1 MSERGIHSVTMTVD
15 LRTDELG
22 RNLGEA
28 LAAALRPTILDC
40 DVLGFDPA
48 ELSQPLHESG
58 NPLARDDGVAA
69 PKKPIVGSFVCC
81 PCAAS
86 GHAAATPPSSVMNS
100 RRRIAA
106 PKLRGQHCIGSNGYL
121 DRAQPGH
128 QNHCRSAQPMSLEGQ
143 KPALPRRSIGVRFA
157 LNKQTLTK
165 RTNAV
170 Q

>member
-58 NPLARDDGVAA
+58 NPLARD
-69 PKKPIVGSFVCC
+69 
-81 PCAAS
+81 
-86 GHAAATPPSSVMNS
+86 
-100 RRRIAA
+100 RW
-106 PKLRGQHCIGSNGYL
+106 RG
-121 DRAQPGH
+121 RAQEADSRQFRLLPMRREWARRSH
-128 QNHCRSAQPMSLEGQ
+128 TAEQRDELTSPHCCTQAQG
-143 KPALPRRSIGVRFA
+143 PALYRLERVP
-157 LNKQTLTK
+157 
-165 RTNAV
+165 
-170 Q
+170 

>member
-58 NPLARDDGVAA
+58 NDGVAA

-86 GHAAATPPSSVMNS
+86 RGPGKGQSPIPSLSTTSS
-100 RRRIAA
+100 RRGKA
-106 PKLRGQHCIGSNGYL
+106 
-121 DRAQPGH
+121 
-128 QNHCRSAQPMSLEGQ
+128 
-143 KPALPRRSIGVRFA
+143 RFA
-157 LNKQTLTK
+157 FNSAK
-165 RTNAV
+165 AG
-170 Q
+170 

>member
-58 NPLARDDGVAA
+58 NDGVAA

-86 GHAAATPPSSVMNS
+86 RGAAWQGPEPDSV
-100 RRRIAA
+100 A
-106 PKLRGQHCIGSNGYL
+106 KHHLL
-121 DRAQPGH
+121 AQGKG
-128 QNHCRSAQPMSLEGQ
+128 A
-143 KPALPRRSIGVRFA
+143 VR
-157 LNKQTLTK
+157 
-165 RTNAV
+165 V
-170 Q
+170 